1 MKEGNQKEEKKEK
14 RRKGDKMGVVYRER
28 RIKCGRK
35 NKSDWLTTWKNKFFE
50 PHEKRLLL

>member
-28 RIKCGRK
+28 KRKCGRK
-35 NKSDWLTTWKNKFFE
+35 NEIDWLTTRKKKLF
-50 PHEKRLLL
+50 